1 MSEQRGA
8 ATLKGIEIG
17 HFVVESMRLPAAIQ
31 DTYPFVGKCA
41 YGGLMS
47 ATLIA
52 VLAVEGARPKGLV
65 DRLGGPFDKGLTKK
79 GGALPA
85 PVHPA
90 LLAAAL
96 SDRCNS

>member
-1 MSEQRGA
+1 M
-8 ATLKGIEIG
+8 KGIEIG
-17 HFVVESMRLPAAIQ
+17 HFVVGSTRLPAAIQ
-31 DTYPFVGKCA
+31 DAYPFVGKCA
-41 YGGLMS
+41 DGGLMS

-52 VLAVEGARPKGLV
+52 VLSVKRARPKGLV
-65 DRLGGPFDKGLTKK
+65 DRLGGPFDKGLAKK

-96 SDRCNS
+96 RDRRNA